1 MILKKIFILFL
12 IALMFGCDKKKHD
25 QTVLIQNLTCEKVLI
40 LNSNDSKGI
49 VFKIQAFNESSYEI
63 LFQSYPNEMIS
74 SSVEGTQKNGFVLIN
89 NVDGSEVKLFS
100 TDKNFI
106 KLPANSKS
114 SFYLKL
120 RLNNLNYSKNLKEDL
135 KNYGLRYFGNIKL
148 NTKNSTKTVL
158 LTTNLISVPFEN
170 VSIKEVNYESLIFEK
185 DLDTITW

>member
-1 MILKKIFILFL
+1 
-12 IALMFGCDKKKHD
+12 MFGCDKKKHD